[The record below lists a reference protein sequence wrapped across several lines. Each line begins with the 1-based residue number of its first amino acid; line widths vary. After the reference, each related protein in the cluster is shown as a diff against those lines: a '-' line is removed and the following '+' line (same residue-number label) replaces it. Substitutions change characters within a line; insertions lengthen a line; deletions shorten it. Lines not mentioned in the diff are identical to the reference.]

1 MLTYH
6 GYNSQ
11 LFTHMTT
18 EKPAKLIAFYDAL
31 LAYQGEILSPIYC
44 LSSFQASLTLQMWE
58 SNTDAETRCSY
69 L

>member
-1 MLTYH
+1 
-6 GYNSQ
+6 
-11 LFTHMTT
+11 MTT